1 MRSHSRGGG
10 RPETHVGRDGG
21 RKPGRPSPSRG
32 RPAERAHLRALLAA
46 GKILFVDQKLLHWGG
61 GQLLLPPDLSVP
73 PHVLAVT
80 TGMTEVSGCGANAG
94 KVNSKWHS
102 SLATQTWSLPPGT
115 SEAQTSKS
123 DVCRSRTRLPWEAGD
138 VSQASLRPPH
148 LHGEAAGVR
157 LGTTGSQARVTGPPL
172 CPDLHR
178 HHRHRLTSAALRG
191 RASGAARSADSRD

>member
-32 RPAERAHLRALLAA
+32 CPAERAHLRALLAA

-73 PHVLAVT
+73 PDVLAVT
-80 TGMTEVSGCGANAG
+80 TGVTEGSGCGANAG

-102 SLATQTWSLPPGT
+102 SLATQTRSLPPGT

-123 DVCRSRTRLPWEAGD
+123 DGCRSRTRLPWEAGD

-178 HHRHRLTSAALRG
+178 HHRHRRMSAALRG
-191 RASGAARSADSRD
+191 RASSAARSADSRD